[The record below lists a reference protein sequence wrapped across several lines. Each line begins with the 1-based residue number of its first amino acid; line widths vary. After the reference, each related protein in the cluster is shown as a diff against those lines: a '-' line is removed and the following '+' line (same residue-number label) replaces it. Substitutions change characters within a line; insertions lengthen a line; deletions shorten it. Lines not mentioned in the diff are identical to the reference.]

1 MKPYNIVLAA
11 YLLSV
16 LPVTAQPTL
25 DFNQLPK
32 EVRDHA
38 IKVRDSCQE
47 YTSDGGGEEE
57 RTFDDMQGIQIL
69 DLKGDGSRNIFVDNE
84 GLCGRA
90 MPGANCSNRGC
101 DFRIYKEVSRGQWR
115 KIFDEHLHDKFLAID
130 WDKMRLQLMIVS
142 IYAGD
147 PRCKPNRRKDYTSGS
162 SCNLIVRYRK
172 NKLDWELIR

>member
-1 MKPYNIVLAA
+1 MKPYNIVLAT

-25 DFNQLPK
+25 DFKQLPK

-38 IKVRDSCQE
+38 IEVRNSCQWYLSE
-47 YTSDGGGEEE
+47 GDDEV
-57 RTFDDMQGIQIL
+57 RTFDEMQGIQIL

-84 GLCGRA
+84 GLCGKA
-90 MPGANCSNRGC
+90 MLGANCSNRGC

-115 KIFDEHLHDKFLAID
+115 KIFDENLQDKFLAID

-162 SCNLIVRYRK
+162 SCNLIVKYRK
-172 NKLDWELIR
+172 NSLDWELIR